1 MVYLI
6 QGDEVETSP
15 ELRERMAQV
24 MAESGE
30 LTLADTRYRIRS
42 GQGILQFHDRT
53 EAERVAARFTEM
65 GFANSLL
72 DELLEPPKMRLLGVG
87 AEIPKDPMGLVALVR
102 LATETTRVVTDVE
115 QMGARVG
122 YGMIPGL
129 GFEIEQ
135 DVVTDRDTR
144 YVLDLYTRE
153 QHWRVKA
160 GMLPRIV
167 DVFTAV
173 DVSEAYLSE
182 GARSLSRTDRD
193 VPTFTSEKLH
203 EKYLMWLYQMRFA

>member
-6 QGDEVETSP
+6 QGDEIEISP
-15 ELRERMAQV
+15 EMRERMAQV

-30 LTLADTRYRIRS
+30 LTLADTRYRMRS
-42 GQGILQFHDRT
+42 GQGILQFHDRA

-65 GFANSLL
+65 GFANFLL
-72 DELLEPPKMRLLGVG
+72 DELLEPPKARVLGVG
-87 AEIPKDPMGLVALVR
+87 AAIPEDPMGLVVLVR
-102 LATETTRVVTDVE
+102 LATETTRVISDPD

-122 YGMIPGL
+122 YGTIPGL

-135 DVVTDRDTR
+135 DVVTLRETR

-153 QHWRVKA
+153 QHWRVKSGA
-160 GMLPRIV
+160 LVRIV

-182 GARSLSRTDRD
+182 GVRSLSRSDRSAP
-193 VPTFTSEKLH
+193 VFISEKVH
-203 EKYLMWLYQMRFA
+203 ERYLTWLYQMRFA

>member
-6 QGDEVETSP
+6 QGDEIEISP
-15 ELRERMAQV
+15 DMRERMAQV

-42 GQGILQFHDRT
+42 GQGILQFHDRA

-65 GFANSLL
+65 GFANFLL
-72 DELLEPPKMRLLGVG
+72 DELVEPPRARLLGVG
-87 AEIPKDPMGLVALVR
+87 ATIPEDPMGLVVLVR
-102 LATETTRVVTDVE
+102 LATETTRVVRDVD

-153 QHWRVKA
+153 SHWRVKSGA
-160 GMLPRIV
+160 LVRIV

-173 DVSEAYLSE
+173 NVSEAYLSE
-182 GARSLSRTDRD
+182 GVRSLSHSDRSAP
-193 VPTFTSEKLH
+193 VFMSEKVH
-203 EKYLMWLYQMRFA
+203 ERYLTWLYQMRFA